1 MARKKQ
7 SEKPKKNA
15 IPNAYIAGAGI
26 VEEEKITDTLEKNY
40 MPYAMSVIISRAL
53 PEIDGFKPSHR
64 KLLYTMYKMGLLT
77 GGLTKSANVVGQT
90 MRLNPHGD
98 SAIYETMVRLARGNE
113 ALLHPYVQSKGNF
126 GKAYSK
132 DMAYAASRYTEVKL
146 EPICNELFRDIDKDT
161 VDFVPNYDNTMQ
173 EPTLF
178 PATFPTVLVNANVG
192 IAVSMASSVCPFNLA
207 EVCETTIAVLKN
219 PEHDILSTLK
229 GPDFPGGGFLF
240 YNETELQKIY
250 DTGRGSVTVR
260 AKWNYNKQDNC
271 LEVTE
276 IPYSTTIE
284 AIKDK
289 IVDCIKQGKLR
300 EVSYVRDETD
310 IDGLKI
316 AIDLKRGSDPEKVMQ
331 KLFRMTPLQDNY
343 SCNFNIL
350 VGGAPRVMGVREILE
365 EWSAFRLECVRR
377 RLVFDLQKK
386 QEKLHLLL
394 GLEKILLDIDKA
406 IRIVRETV
414 EEADVVPNLMI
425 GFGID
430 EIQAE
435 YVAEIKLRHL
445 NREYI
450 LKRTQ
455 EIDQLKQEIAELEE
469 TIADP
474 KKMKKIII
482 AELKETA
489 KKYGQPRKTLFYYA
503 SDIEEEPD
511 EEDIPDYPVHLFLSQ
526 SGYFKKITPASLRMS
541 SEQKLKEEDQIVCH
555 LETTNC
561 IELLFFTNQQQVYKT
576 RASDFTETKAS
587 VMGDYIP
594 AKLGFAD
601 GEFVVQMIAT
611 ADYQGDLLFVFANG
625 KAARVPMS
633 AYATKTN
640 RKKLQKAYSDRSPL
654 VQILQI
660 PSGEESCSVFF
671 RTDGNRAVLADTAL
685 ISAKS
690 TRDTQGVQVVT
701 LKAKHLVCEARVL
714 NEEECKIVSSVRSSI
729 DSAKDALTA
738 KVCYLSEFLGGDCVT
753 EGDYPAW
760 EYRKES
766 KLRDIMVDSYK
777 ELFGDGPEVKAI
789 HAGLEC
795 GLFYEK
801 IEGLDAVSFG
811 PTMKDIHT
819 TEEVLSISSTAR
831 MWDYLVKVL
840 ENIKA

>member
-561 IELLFFTNQQQVYKT
+561 IELLFFTNPQQVYKT
-576 RASDFTETKAS
+576 SASDFTETKAS

-714 NEEECKIVSSVRSSI
+714 NEEECIALKKYRVKTIPATGGM
-729 DSAKDALTA
+729 AKDLPESGQ
-738 KVCYLSEFLGGDCVT
+738 LSL
-753 EGDYPAW
+753 
-760 EYRKES
+760 
-766 KLRDIMVDSYK
+766 L
-777 ELFGDGPEVKAI
+777 
-789 HAGLEC
+789 
-795 GLFYEK
+795 
-801 IEGLDAVSFG
+801 
-811 PTMKDIHT
+811 
-819 TEEVLSISSTAR
+819 
-831 MWDYLVKVL
+831 
-840 ENIKA
+840 